1 MAALVQQLDH
11 YSKVGIPKVQ
21 HQDYQSPFPFPED
34 EVEEGELAAKNNPIP
49 APGLLRIT

>member
-21 HQDYQSPFPFPED
+21 HQDYQVPFPFPED
-34 EVEEGELAAKNNPIP
+34 EVEEGELGWVGAGVGYCPP
-49 APGLLRIT
+49 LP